1 MIEVS
6 KQKFI
11 KEVSL
16 QLYKPAIFGLKINIK
31 IIMIEKLKTGWE
43 LLLKG
48 DYASLSE
55 MIYGKLY
62 RGYYNFLFIFNK
74 RSKSE
79 LTDYNLK
86 VETDY
91 KIAFDSPDH
100 IAPCGTKLDNNTNRS
115 FIFLMNKLLHREF
128 PNRQLKF
135 LDLGCA
141 GGQLVR
147 DFKDLGY
154 ISVGLEGSD
163 YSLKHKRANW
173 PLLAGKSLFTCDIAK
188 PFEVKLEDKKI
199 KFNLITAWEVLE
211 HIRTEELD
219 NVFKNIINHLEEGG
233 YFIAS
238 TSSDSSMNEGLELHQ
253 TRMVNEEWLKYIQAK
268 YRELMPVD
276 LGLRYYQYVR
286 FRCTTLHGENSFLV
300 YRKR

>member
-1 MIEVS
+1 
-6 KQKFI
+6 
-11 KEVSL
+11 
-16 QLYKPAIFGLKINIK
+16 
-31 IIMIEKLKTGWE
+31 MIEKLKTGWE

-48 DYASLSE
+48 DYAPFLE
-55 MIYGKLY
+55 VLIHGKLY

-74 RSKSE
+74 KNKPK
-79 LTDYNLK
+79 LINYNLK
-86 VETDY
+86 VETEY

-100 IAPCGTKLDNNTNRS
+100 MVPCGTKIDNSTNRS
-115 FIFLMNKLLHREF
+115 FVLLMNRLLCREF
-128 PNRQLKF
+128 PNRQLRF

-141 GGQLVR
+141 GGQLVK

-188 PFEVKLEDKKI
+188 PFEIKLEDKRI

-238 TSSDSSMNEGLELHQ
+238 TASSSSTSEGLELHQ
-253 TRMVNEEWLKYIQAK
+253 TRMVNEEWRRYIQER
-268 YRELMPVD
+268 YRELTPVD

-286 FRCTTLHGENSFLV
+286 FRYTNLHGGNSFLA
-300 YRKR
+300 YRKVE